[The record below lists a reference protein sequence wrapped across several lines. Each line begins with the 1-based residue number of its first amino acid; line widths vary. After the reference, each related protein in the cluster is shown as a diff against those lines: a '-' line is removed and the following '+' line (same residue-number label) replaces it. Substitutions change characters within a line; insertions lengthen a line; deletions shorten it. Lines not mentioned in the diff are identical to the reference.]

1 MSATSAV
8 TPMIITHN
16 DKTYYSSKYLQDAF
30 PHFFFGCQ
38 SRPRQIVQRKEIPD
52 TEYIFA
58 NKTAKTNQWNR
69 STNSCR
75 KAQLLISKEWTD
87 AYLIRATKPLLNNSP
102 SPPSLSPSPPLSPPP
117 APSLSPSPPPS
128 LSPPVVDVGEPAV
141 DAENENN
148 EHVEYL
154 PALVCLEDH
163 EKFKDVDG
171 TVFEIQA
178 VGAKTRKGI
187 YFRVKDVMTA
197 FQLSYLNDTLIK
209 KQTHFSKQTH
219 YVDFFILPESN
230 IVRTAAIK
238 KERYLT
244 YKGLLRVL
252 FASSSGNA
260 ERFQDWAEEKL
271 FAIQLGTRDDKLK
284 VGTELLGVTV
294 QDFKAVFDT
303 HASKFPA
310 IYLISLGKV
319 AALRETFGISPDVD
333 DECTVYKYGFTDNLE
348 RRIGEHQSK
357 YGKLANVSIKLSIF
371 HIVDVKYTSAAES
384 EVRDF
389 FRIFDRHLC
398 VEKYNELVAFP
409 SRQHKQIVRQFK
421 FIGDSYIGNS
431 ASFQSEIQS
440 LKQKIAE
447 MEHANEIKDL
457 VHRNEKRE
465 LQHANELMEQ
475 ARDMAEKELG
485 LIKLNFELRLQ
496 LLQQ

>member
-1 MSATSAV
+1 MSSASV
-8 TPMIITHN
+8 AAASAPTIITHN
-16 DKTYYSSKYLQDAF
+16 DKTYYSSKELQDAF

-58 NKTAKTNQWNR
+58 NKIAKTNQWNR
-69 STNSCR
+69 STHSCR

-87 AYLIRATKPLLNNSP
+87 TFLIRATKPS
-102 SPPSLSPSPPLSPPP
+102 SAATSLVRIDDDTDDGDEDDHIEYL
-117 APSLSPSPPPS
+117 
-128 LSPPVVDVGEPAV
+128 PPVV
-141 DAENENN
+141 
-148 EHVEYL
+148 Y
-154 PALVCLEDH
+154 LEDH

-171 TVFEIQA
+171 TVFEIGA

-187 YFRVKDVMTA
+187 FFRVKDVVAA
-197 FQLSYLNDTLIK
+197 FQMPYLNDILIK
-209 KQTHFSKQTH
+209 KQTHFSKRTH
-219 YVDFFILPESN
+219 YVDFFIHPLESN
-230 IVRTAAIK
+230 IVRPAAIK

-252 FASSSGNA
+252 FAASSGNA
-260 ERFQDWAEEKL
+260 ERFQDWAEEQL

-284 VGTELLGVTV
+284 VGTEMLGVTV

-310 IYLISLGKV
+310 IYLLSLGKV
-319 AALRETFGISPDVD
+319 AALRDTFGIAADVD

-348 RRIGEHQSK
+348 RRIGEHQAK
-357 YGKLANVSIKLSIF
+357 YGKLANVQIKVSIF

-389 FRIFDRHLC
+389 FRIFDKHLC

-409 SRQHKQIVRQFK
+409 TSQHKQIVRQFK

-440 LKQKIAE
+440 LKQKIAD

-457 VHRNEKRE
+457 VHAHEKKD
-465 LQHANELMEQ
+465 LVHANKLMEQ
-475 ARDMAEKELG
+475 SRDMAEKEIG

-496 LLQQ
+496 LLQ